1 MKDEPLP
8 SSSVLDMLRRAGA
21 VEARHRALRLVL
33 RSLVWI
39 ALAVPLLMVADILF
53 HFSDGVRLAGSLGIA
68 VAIALVLAVAAVI
81 ACFARPPL
89 LRIARLLESRDPA
102 LGSKLVNLLQ
112 LDANARSAEGS
123 PLTREL
129 AGQAVAQAASS
140 VDTAAFPVL
149 ARDPQRF
156 RYLRRAL
163 IVPVLLMAITL
174 FGGSDA
180 QREWLRFLDPHGDH
194 PPLSFTRLEI
204 EKPAAGTSIL
214 YGESVVV
221 MARAR
226 GHIPKE
232 LFLTARPD
240 GEGAPFTVAMIP
252 RGDGTFI
259 APLEKIHQPL
269 EITAHTR
276 GESSRSQRRRIDLIL
291 TPQIGPA
298 MVTIAP
304 PAYTGQPARELP
316 FRFTGLQAL
325 EGTAIT
331 FRLSSNR
338 PLGEGKVTL
347 LTAPDKSA
355 DFPLLPA
362 PEGPEESASASLT
375 ATASGR
381 LSYFLVDIA
390 GHAATEAPTSTLTV
404 TRDLPPAITITTPE
418 RDAFVV
424 ENLKLPLV
432 IDATDDYG
440 LRSVRLHVGIDG
452 KFGEPVVAEFDKPDV
467 RRHRLE
473 KNLDLA
479 ALGAKADSEITVFA
493 EAVDT
498 RPEPQMT
505 RTGTRKMGVITEE
518 QYNDFLRKRADVA
531 MIAGKY
537 ESLLDRL
544 QKKVEAQREIEEALK
559 ELQEKQAKDPADK
572 ELESGLAKA
581 FQEQDDLNHELE
593 ALAEEMSDF
602 GREDPVYD
610 FEKELQEQLHEQ
622 SKTLRESAEKNRRES
637 EKALEAGPPPPQS
650 PTKEQLDGMAQA
662 AQAQRERLEGER
674 SAAEKGVQE
683 PLQDLAQ
690 LHELMKDFN
699 LFKQLEQQQRE
710 LAEQSKAYEE
720 KKELTPDDRLAMR
733 EMGAKQRE
741 LGRKLD
747 ELGRKLK
754 QDAEA
759 AKEEFPQA
767 AESAQQ
773 LADAMDQAG
782 MPGMARDA
790 AQDMLEGRADGAH
803 PQAQKLL
810 EEMEKLFAE
819 NGQPGLQGVQQGMDQ
834 ALRLDRGM
842 NPGDSFRQMM
852 QSLNFRSPG
861 GGPSGA
867 GASGMM
873 AAGQVPG
880 EADVIGGESLLDGPL
895 SRAMAG
901 RGDQGGDGMPGSPT
915 ARIDAADSGK
925 PDELSSRRTATPGS
939 SSLLMEYENIADA
952 YFRRLTT
959 EK

>member
-1 MKDEPLP
+1 MKDEPPP
-8 SSSVLDMLRRAGA
+8 SSPVIEMLRRAGA
-21 VEARHRALRLVL
+21 VESRHRALRLVM

-53 HFSDGVRLAGSLGIA
+53 HFSDGVRLAGSLGVA
-68 VAIALVLAVAAVI
+68 VALVLVLAAAAVI
-81 ACFARPPL
+81 AFFARPPL
-89 LRIARLLESRDPA
+89 LRVARLLESRDPS

-112 LDANARSAEGS
+112 LDADARSAQGS
-123 PLTREL
+123 ELTREL
-129 AGQAVAQAASS
+129 AGQAVQQAARS
-140 VDTAAFPVL
+140 VDSSGFPVL

-156 RYLRRAL
+156 RYLGRAMVL
-163 IVPVLLMAITL
+163 PVLLGLVTL
-174 FGGSDA
+174 FGGADA
-180 QREWLRFLDPHGDH
+180 RREWLRFLDPHGDH
-194 PPLSFTRLEI
+194 PPLSFTRIEI
-204 EKPAAGTSIL
+204 EKPEAGTSVL
-214 YGESVVV
+214 YGESLLVI
-221 MARAR
+221 AKTR

-232 LFLTARPD
+232 LFLTARPEGG
-240 GEGAPFTVAMIP
+240 GEPFTVAMIP
-252 RGDGTFI
+252 RGEGIFV

-269 EITAHTR
+269 EVTAHTR

-298 MVTIAP
+298 VVTIAP
-304 PAYTGQPARELP
+304 PAYTGQPAREVP
-316 FRFTGLQAL
+316 FRFTALQAL

-331 FRLSSNR
+331 FRLGSNR
-338 PLGEGKVTL
+338 PLGEGKISL
-347 LTAPDKSA
+347 LTAPDQST

-362 PEGPEESASASLT
+362 PEGAADSATASLT

-381 LSYFLVDIA
+381 LSYHLVDIA
-390 GHAATEAPTSTLTV
+390 GHAATETPTSTLTV
-404 TRDLPPAITITTPE
+404 TRDQPPSITVTAPE

-424 ENLKLPLV
+424 EKMRLPLV

-467 RRHRLE
+467 RRHRVE
-473 KNLDLA
+473 HQLDLA
-479 ALGAKADSEITVFA
+479 AMGANADSEITVFA

-505 RTGTRKMGVITEE
+505 RTGSRRMGVITEE
-518 QYNDFLRKRADVA
+518 QYNEYLRQRADVA

-537 ESLLDRL
+537 ENLLARL
-544 QKKVEAQREIEEALK
+544 QEKVEAQREIEKTLK
-559 ELQEKQAKDPADK
+559 ELQEKQAKDPDDK
-572 ELESGLAKA
+572 ELEEGLAKA
-581 FQEQDDLNHELE
+581 FQQQDDLNHELE

-610 FEKELQEQLHEQ
+610 FEKELQEQLREQ
-622 SKTLRESAEKNRRES
+622 AGKLRESAKRNRE
-637 EKALEAGPPPPQS
+637 ETGKALESGPPPSEP
-650 PTKEQLDGMAQA
+650 PTKEQLDAMAQA
-662 AQAQRERLEGER
+662 AQEQRERLEGER
-674 SAAEKGVQE
+674 QEAEQNVQE

-699 LFKQLEQQQRE
+699 LFKQLEEQQRE

-720 KKELTPDDRLAMR
+720 KQELTPDDRLAMR

-747 ELGRKLK
+747 DLARKLE
-754 QDAEA
+754 QDAAA

-773 LADAMDQAG
+773 LADAIGQAG
-782 MPGMARDA
+782 MPGMAREA

-803 PQAQKLL
+803 PRAQQLH

-819 NGQPGLQGVQQGMDQ
+819 NGQPGLEGVQQGMDQ
-834 ALRLDRGM
+834 ALRLERGM
-842 NPGDSFRQMM
+842 NPGNSFRQMM
-852 QSLNFRSPG
+852 QSLNFRPGPG
-861 GGPSGA
+861 GGSGK

-873 AAGQVPG
+873 ASGSAPG
-880 EADVIGGESLLDGPL
+880 DTDVIGGESLMDGPM
-895 SRAMAG
+895 SQAMAG
-901 RGDQGGDGMPGSPT
+901 RGDQGGAGMSGAPT

-925 PDELSSRRTATPGS
+925 PDELSSRRTTTPGS